1 MWNHRKP
8 RNPTPS
14 KAYKIDIQ
22 SKYME
27 FLMVMAE
34 RYIEIVKINSVHGEF
49 NLNTYNDIN
58 DDKF

>member
-8 RNPTPS
+8 RKPTPS

-34 RYIEIVKINSVHGEF
+34 RYIEIVKINSVHGK
-49 NLNTYNDIN
+49 NTYNDIN

>member
-1 MWNHRKP
+1 MWNHHKP

-34 RYIEIVKINSVHGEF
+34 RYIEIVKINSVLSF
-49 NLNTYNDIN
+49 TNDIN

>member
-34 RYIEIVKINSVHGEF
+34 RYIEIVKINSVHGD
-49 NLNTYNDIN
+49 YKDIN

>member
-34 RYIEIVKINSVHGEF
+34 RYIEIVKINSVF
-49 NLNTYNDIN
+49 TLNTYNDIN